1 MKAQLRQLRDH
12 LRRAWL
18 ERAPHERVILAAL
31 TAIVAAVLYV
41 MFLQVS
47 SRERAKI
54 GASVAQLRSQ
64 ATTLEEQAR
73 ELVQLRAVPAQ
84 SVPTQ
89 NLRTQV
95 QARITDAGLARVLVS
110 IDAPDPD
117 RVKVVFGSLPFADWL
132 AWVVSL
138 QAQHIRLEDCRIEAL
153 TEPGLVAVTA
163 TFARAKP

>member
-1 MKAQLRQLRDH
+1 M
-12 LRRAWL
+12 L
-18 ERAPHERVILAAL
+18 ERAPHERIILAAL
-31 TAIVAAVLYV
+31 AAIIVAVLYV
-41 MFLQVS
+41 WFLQVS
-47 SRERAKI
+47 GRERTRL

-64 ATTLEEQAR
+64 ATRLEEQAR
-73 ELVQLRAVPAQ
+73 ELVQLRSVPARKV
-84 SVPTQ
+84 STED
-89 NLRTQV
+89 LRTQM

-117 RVKVVFGSLPFADWL
+117 RVKVVFGSLPFADWI

-153 TEPGLVAVTA
+153 TEPGLVTVTA

>member
-1 MKAQLRQLRDH
+1 MKTQLIQLREQ

-18 ERAPHERVILAAL
+18 ERAPHERIILAAL
-31 TAIVAAVLYV
+31 TAIIVAVLYV
-41 MFLQVS
+41 WFLQAS
-47 SRERAKI
+47 SQARAKL

-64 ATTLEEQAR
+64 AILLEAQAR
-73 ELVQLRAVPAQ
+73 ELVQLRALPAQ
-84 SVPTQ
+84 AVSTKD
-89 NLRTQV
+89 LRTQV

-138 QAQHIRLEDCRIEAL
+138 QAQHIRLEECRIEAL
-153 TEPGLVAVTA
+153 TGPGLVAATA